1 MKWIYEEKFMEWIDE
16 EKLMKWIDEEK
27 LMKWIDEEW
36 LDDDEEDEED
46 EEDELDGYGEPD
58 TPELDTDK
66 LKYLIELLT
75 ETVHN
80 YLFRNRN
87 LEAEIRRLKKSM
99 E

>member
-16 EKLMKWIDEEK
+16 EKLMKWIDEE
-27 LMKWIDEEW
+27 W
-36 LDDDEEDEED
+36 LDDDEED

-87 LEAEIRRLKKSM
+87 LEAEIRRLKNGDEM
-99 E
+99 DRRGGR